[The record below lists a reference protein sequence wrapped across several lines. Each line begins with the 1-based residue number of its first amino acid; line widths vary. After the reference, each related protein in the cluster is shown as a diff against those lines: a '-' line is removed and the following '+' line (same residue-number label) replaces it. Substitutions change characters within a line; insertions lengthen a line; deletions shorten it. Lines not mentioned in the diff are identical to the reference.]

1 MGILA
6 VWRIVLKR
14 ARADW
19 LPLSA
24 ALLVVLFATTLLA
37 AGPIYADAVSVS
49 GLRRTLHDAPPT
61 SANVELSTFAQNS
74 DYGALDQQVTRV
86 ASETFAATGGTI
98 MRSARSESYALPG
111 QAPDAVTNLMVF
123 GYYQQLD
130 QHAKLASGRWP
141 QRADGVVEAIVPD
154 ATARLLHLSL
164 GSELTVTNRLDEK
177 VQTRVRVVGTYKI
190 DDTGDPYWWQDPL
203 DLNGIDTGASFT
215 TYGPF
220 VLAQDVFFG
229 GLGRPQSQVN
239 WRIYPDFQKLTVAQL
254 AGLLANVNALPGRLN
269 QGRGPNNN
277 IQVHSDLADILR
289 AAQRSL
295 LVSRSGVLVVTV
307 QLALLAGY
315 ALLLTAG
322 LLVDGRRVETG
333 LLYSRGAGAGQIAFL
348 SLLEA
353 ALIAIPAALAAPWL
367 AALSLRVMN
376 HIGPLAAIS
385 LPLKPE
391 VGRAS
396 YLLALVAALGCVVAL
411 TIPARQSA
419 QALVQARAARGRQR
433 RQGVA
438 QRAGIDVVLLLAA
451 ALGYWQLRRYGAPI
465 TETVQGKLG
474 LDPFL
479 IVAPALGLLA
489 GAVAA
494 LRVIPLLA
502 RLVDQLAARRRG
514 LVPALGGWQLARRPL
529 RYTRSALLLT
539 MAIAI
544 GLFALAYSA
553 TWGLSQ
559 GDQANYQV
567 GADLRVQPDQRTGIA
582 IPALD
587 RDQAYRQLAPVE
599 ETMPVAR
606 DSFEIS
612 RAAGDA
618 QLLALDSVAAPG
630 VVELRPDLASSGS
643 LAELMGRLKVGRP
656 ALPSIAL
663 PGQPQALALDLR
675 YTLDPLPPGTT
686 LPRGESAPVPWLSL
700 VVQDQHGMP
709 FSVTVGAVK
718 ADGTTQH
725 VVVPL
730 AVRTDD
736 GRLLGPGAPLALVDL
751 ELSLQASRVIYSG
764 TVEVSG
770 LAVSD
775 QLDGGSWTPVAL
787 PSGADSFGWSMQ
799 QYSLAEAATA
809 NPASQQ
815 PAGGTAVRFTTGRVR
830 GNNSYP
836 LTLKLAAPA
845 IKQTSLPALV
855 SQSFL
860 DKTASKVGDTL
871 QLDVAGARRDV
882 QLVGALRDFPTADP
896 TKPVVVV
903 DLPTLAILHYE
914 TDGNI
919 PEPEE
924 DWLAVRPGQ
933 EAAVADALRGAPYF
947 SVSVS
952 DRLDRGETLRSDPVA
967 LGIIGALSLGFV
979 AAALFA
985 AVGFAVSAA
994 VSARERL
1001 REFALL
1007 RALGLSGGQLS
1018 GWLTLESGLLIAI
1031 SLVGGTILGFLLAQL
1046 ILPLLSLNQQATHA
1060 VPPATVVVPWLQVAV
1075 IEASTLL
1082 VLALVVTALALAL
1095 RRLGLGSSL
1104 RLGEE

>member
-1 MGILA
+1 LA
-6 VWRIVLKR
+6 
-14 ARADW
+14 
-19 LPLSA
+19 
-24 ALLVVLFATTLLA
+24 
-37 AGPIYADAVSVS
+37 
-49 GLRRTLHDAPPT
+49 
-61 SANVELSTFAQNS
+61 E
-74 DYGALDQQVTRV
+74 
-86 ASETFAATGGTI
+86 
-98 MRSARSESYALPG
+98 
-111 QAPDAVTNLMVF
+111 
-123 GYYQQLD
+123 
-130 QHAKLASGRWP
+130 
-141 QRADGVVEAIVPD
+141 
-154 ATARLLHLSL
+154 
-164 GSELTVTNRLDEK
+164 
-177 VQTRVRVVGTYKI
+177 
-190 DDTGDPYWWQDPL
+190 
-203 DLNGIDTGASFT
+203 
-215 TYGPF
+215 
-220 VLAQDVFFG
+220 DVFFG
-229 GLGRPQSQVN
+229 GLGRPQSEVT

-254 AGLLANVNALPGRLN
+254 SGLLGNVNALSARLN

-277 IQVHSDLADILR
+277 VQVHSDLADILR

-353 ALIAIPAALAAPWL
+353 VLIALPAALVAPWL
-367 AALSLRVMN
+367 AALSLHVMN

-396 YLLALVAALGCVVAL
+396 YLLALLAALGCVIAL

-479 IVAPALGLLA
+479 IAAPALGLLA

-587 RDQAYRQLAPVE
+587 RDPAYRQLAPVE
-599 ETMPVAR
+599 ETMPVVR

-618 QLLALDSVAAPG
+618 QLLALDSAAAPG
-630 VVELRPDLASSGS
+630 VVRLRPDLAGGS
-643 LAELMGRLKVGRP
+643 LAELMGRLKAARP
-656 ALPSIAL
+656 ALPAIAL

-675 YTLDPLPPGTT
+675 ITLDPLPPGTT

-700 VVQDQHGMP
+700 IVQDQHGMP
-709 FSVTVGAVK
+709 FRVTVGAIK
-718 ADGTTQH
+718 TDGTTQH

-730 AVRTDD
+730 ALRTDD
-736 GRLLGPGAPLALVDL
+736 GRVLGPGAPLSLVDI
-751 ELSLQASRVIYSG
+751 ELSLQASRVIHSG
-764 TVEVSG
+764 TVVLSG
-770 LAVSD
+770 LAASN
-775 QLDGGSWTPVAL
+775 QLDGGNGTPVAL
-787 PSGADSFGWSMQ
+787 PPGADAHTFGWSMQ
-799 QYSLAEAATA
+799 QYGLAEAATA
-809 NPASQQ
+809 AAASQQ
-815 PAGGTAVRFTTGRVR
+815 PSGGAAVRFTTGRVR
-830 GNNSYP
+830 GNSSYP
-836 LTLKLAAPA
+836 LTLKLAAPP
-845 IKQTSLPALV
+845 ITQTSMPALV

-871 QLDVAGARRDV
+871 QLDLAGARRDV
-882 QLVGALRDFPTADP
+882 QIAGALRDFPTADP
-896 TKPVVVV
+896 TQPVVVV
-903 DLPTLAILHYE
+903 DLPTLAILRYE

-924 DWLAVRPGQ
+924 HWLAVQPGQ
-933 EAAVADALRGAPYF
+933 ETAVADALRAAPYF
-947 SVSVS
+947 SVAVS

-1046 ILPLLSLNQQATHA
+1046 ILPLLSLNQQAA
-1060 VPPATVVVPWLQVAV
+1060 RAMPPATVVVPWLQVAI
-1075 IEASTLL
+1075 IEASTLV
-1082 VLALVVTALALAL
+1082 VLALVVAVLALAL
-1095 RRLGLGSSL
+1095 RRLGLGGSL